1 MGIITIS
8 RGSFFRGR
16 EIAQKVAKELHHK
29 CISREDLLKDSK
41 EYNIPEIDLLHA
53 LEEGP
58 SILDRF
64 IHGREK
70 YIAYIQAALLRSL
83 RKGNVV
89 YHGFAFHFFVKD
101 LPCVLKVRI
110 IAELEDRIKF
120 VMERDE
126 ISRKKAFSFIK
137 KVDAQRERWSRKLY
151 GIDPSDAS
159 LYDVVLHIGRITA
172 EDAVDTICHI
182 IGFRQFQP
190 TPESQ
195 RVMRNLA
202 LAAEVKAAMMD
213 LTPKI
218 EVFSRDGIVT
228 VKTDTPL
235 GDDTELTKKMIRV
248 CEAVGGVKGVNIFA
262 GSLPQSSR
270 SSRPG
275 RAGKST
281 KEIVRTYFGEFG

>member
-1 MGIITIS
+1 MAIITIS

-16 EIAQKVAKELHHK
+16 EIARKVAKELHHN
-29 CISREDLLKDSK
+29 CISREDLFKDAK
-41 EYNIPEIDLLHA
+41 EYNVPEIDLVHA
-53 LEEGP
+53 FEDGP

-64 IHGREK
+64 THGREK
-70 YIAYIQAALLRSL
+70 YIAYIQAALLRNL

-89 YHGFAFHFFVKD
+89 YHGFAFHFFVKN
-101 LPCVLKVRI
+101 LPRVLKVRI

-120 VMERDE
+120 VMERDK
-126 ISRKKAFSFIK
+126 ISRKKAFSFIR
-137 KVDAQRERWSRKLY
+137 KVDTQRERWSRKLY

-182 IGFRQFQP
+182 IGFKQFQP
-190 TPESQ
+190 TSESE
-195 RVMRNLA
+195 RMIRNLA

-213 LTPKI
+213 LAPTI
-218 EVFSRDGIVT
+218 EVSSRDGIVT

-235 GDDTELTKKMIRV
+235 SNDTELTKKMIRV
-248 CEAVGGVKGVNIFA
+248 CEAVRGVKGTNILV
-262 GSLPQSSR
+262 GSLSQSS
-270 SSRPG
+270 SPHRPG

-281 KEIVRTYFGEFG
+281 QEIVRTYFGEFG